1 MGAIRPGMIGA
12 ALNQDVSWV
21 HDGLTL
27 FENRHQ
33 LALQQNRVVDGV
45 GGVHAGMARMTGIV
59 LRVGK

>member
-1 MGAIRPGMIGA
+1 MIGA